1 MSTETLATGSGSSS
15 TLLTGC
21 DLVSQPLSE
30 MIQLKQEPE
39 DEEELEIRRQMQVRV
54 GLGNP
59 SNPYKLYIRKISPE
73 PQSKYL
79 YSNQHI
85 MFAIKHASFRSS
97 SNR

>member
-1 MSTETLATGSGSSS
+1 MSTESLATGSGSSS

-39 DEEELEIRRQMQVRV
+39 DVEIRRQMQVRV

-59 SNPYKLYIRKISPE
+59 SNPYKLYIRKISPK